1 MIPVGLFELQP
12 SLDVARCRDEKVL
25 ESRFGQSAITIA
37 THSVGSGQFA
47 DGALDAVAL
56 MHSFFKPLAL
66 LFDSTRL
73 QQMVIFSHH
82 NGAMSLLRP
91 DALGNECRRSN
102 QNQPVGV
109 ESNPATYFL

>member
-1 MIPVGLFELQP
+1 MAP
-12 SLDVARCRDEKVL
+12 
-25 ESRFGQSAITIA
+25 
-37 THSVGSGQFA
+37 GQFP
-47 DGALDAVAL
+47 DRALNAVAL

-91 DALGNECRRSN
+91 DALGNERAAMAMSTPLETVLDPMICPFFEPTCTAYS
-102 QNQPVGV
+102 
-109 ESNPATYFL
+109 